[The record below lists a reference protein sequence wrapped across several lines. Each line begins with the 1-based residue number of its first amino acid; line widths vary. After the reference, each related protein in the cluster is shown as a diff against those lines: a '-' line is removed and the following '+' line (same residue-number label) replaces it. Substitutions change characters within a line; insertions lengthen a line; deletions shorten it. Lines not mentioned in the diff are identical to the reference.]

1 MLEILF
7 PAAMNFLT
15 SNLAIGNRGNIPNLE
30 VNMEE
35 LDQTLTTLKLG
46 GIIILP
52 LSLLAIIALAIMLE
66 KAFLYWRFARLSHDL
81 LNLVENYGFK
91 WADLEKILSGLD
103 ERHYYKRFFEVLI
116 SNRHQPS
123 WWTESRAADE
133 AQVIE
138 SNLARRLWA
147 LETIVTA
154 APLLGLV
161 GTVIGMMRAFQIIGS
176 EGIVNPTAVTGGV
189 AEALIA
195 TVVGLLIALVALF
208 GFNYFSRLQSQ
219 TMDEM
224 ERLGTRLID
233 HIRLDQQ
240 DGAHEAA

>member
-1 MLEILF
+1 MQELQ
-7 PAAMNFLT
+7 
-15 SNLAIGNRGNIPNLE
+15 E
-30 VNMEE
+30 VWMAF
-35 LDQTLTTLKLG
+35 KLG

-52 LSLLAIIALAIMLE
+52 LSLLGVIALAIMLE
-66 KAFLYWRFARLSHDL
+66 KAFLYGRFARLSYDL
-81 LNLVENYGFK
+81 LNLVETYGFA
-91 WADLEKILSGLD
+91 WEDLEKILSGLN
-103 ERHYYKRFFEVLI
+103 ERHYYKRFFEVVI
-116 SNRHQPS
+116 ANRHRPS

-138 SNLARRLWA
+138 ASLSRRLWV

-154 APLLGLV
+154 APLLGLM
-161 GTVIGMMRAFQIIGS
+161 GTIVGMMHAFQIIGGS
-176 EGIVNPTAVTGGV
+176 GVVNPTGVTGGV
-189 AEALIA
+189 AQALIA
-195 TVVGLLIALVALF
+195 TAVGLLIALIALF

-240 DGAHEAA
+240 GSTHETA

>member
-1 MLEILF
+1 
-7 PAAMNFLT
+7 
-15 SNLAIGNRGNIPNLE
+15 
-30 VNMEE
+30 MEE

-240 DGAHEAA
+240 DSTHEAA